1 MAAEKNVV
9 LAGYL
14 IKSPPQEKLVA
25 VSDVKCHTQ
34 RCVVAIISSQAC
46 TVAHKRRVLMPSK

>member
-1 MAAEKNVV
+1 MASDKNVV

-25 VSDVKCHTQ
+25 VSCSAGVKVNNIAVDE
-34 RCVVAIISSQAC
+34 RGRVAY
-46 TVAHKRRVLMPSK
+46 